1 MSLEKLPVDGEA
13 LARATKS
20 YIDTSYEE
28 VRNSLEWDYL
38 PEAIKAIWTHLPELK
53 KVRGEMDLP
62 VPQVRDICHVLVT
75 FPGST
80 AVRRISEVLIN
91 SEIETTTEKAEK
103 IALEIFNLTM
113 RYVRVQNLA
122 RHIRTSVNSHLRVL
136 GIETSSRESLSSI
149 YERNIESIPMTDSM
163 REQARN
169 LRAANLKTQKD
180 INDWADEVNSLLAS
194 YSRAT
199 LSDGFYGD
207 SSRRFSSGTRPARGA
222 VAEGGIKSYRL
233 RFKQALAATLGI
245 DLTKKDVVI
254 EKTSSKSIEDLLKE
268 FANDPKDHATLYE
281 RLQALRP
288 RQVGRPNTRRV
299 EWTFQEQT
307 LGAEN
312 PKKTLLK
319 HVLSIDGRE
328 FVIEGSRGGF
338 TEDMING
345 VLKTVSIQLM
355 VNPDSKELQA
365 AFESRGQILRI
376 EIERPRKADHKR
388 LAEILQQFI

>member
-268 FANDPKDHATLYE
+268 FANDPKDHEALYE

-376 EIERPRKADHKR
+376 EIERPKKADHKR

>member
-149 YERNIESIPMTDSM
+149 YERNMESIPMTDSM

-169 LRAANLKTQKD
+169 LRSANLKTQKD

-268 FANDPKDHATLYE
+268 FANDPKDHEALYE

-376 EIERPRKADHKR
+376 EIERPKKADHKR